1 MLTEKIFTI
10 AQHGAEF
17 ILWVMLLLSVLSL
30 GMIFERYLALR
41 TVRRAAEKINSR
53 IRDALQSYTLNDVED
68 LAKDKESLEGRAL
81 SYGLR
86 HAKENGANGLE
97 EIFNTFVLLEKPA
110 LEKNLSFLATIAANS
125 PFIGLLGTVLG
136 IMKAFNDLAMTQAA
150 DNKVVMAGIAEA
162 LVSTAIGL
170 LVAIPATMAFNY
182 FQKQVKGILQSLE
195 SVRELCLAY
204 AKRKG

>member
-1 MLTEKIFTI
+1 M
-10 AQHGAEF
+10 
-17 ILWVMLLLSVLSL
+17 
-30 GMIFERYLALR
+30 
-41 TVRRAAEKINSR
+41 
-53 IRDALQSYTLNDVED
+53 NDVED